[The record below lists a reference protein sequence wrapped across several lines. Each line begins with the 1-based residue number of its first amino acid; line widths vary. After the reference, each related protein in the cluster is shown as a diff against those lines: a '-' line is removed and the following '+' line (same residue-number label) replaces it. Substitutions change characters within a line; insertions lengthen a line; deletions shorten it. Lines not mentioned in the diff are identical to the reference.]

1 MYQNK
6 KAKVYVLL
14 RLLEKD
20 SILVLFPA
28 FAEIGS
34 YRSLLKSLA
43 ISLLHVQ
50 IPPHYLDAFLAENPS
65 YLKASHV

>member
-1 MYQNK
+1 MHQNK

-20 SILVLFPA
+20 SIFVLFIPA
-28 FAEIGS
+28 YAEIGKF
-34 YRSLLKSLA
+34 LKSLA
-43 ISLLHVQ
+43 ISQLHVQ
-50 IPPHYLDAFLAENPS
+50 IPPHYLDVFLAENPS